1 MPWQMWVANR
11 YPDVIVRPDSPEGIA
26 EVVRS
31 ARAQNKKLA
40 IKSGGH
46 NVSEAFL
53 RNGGI
58 LLDLGELQGVEVNA
72 AEGTAWVEPA
82 LWSHGLLRATL
93 PHGLA
98 FPVAHCATVPMGGYL
113 LGGGLGYNHD
123 NWGTLAC
130 DSILAAEVTLASGQ
144 TVIANER
151 DYPDLYW
158 ALRGS
163 GTGFPGVV
171 RRYKLRLF
179 PAPDTVMESSFIYP
193 LSRLQEATDLLQAW
207 AAAKP
212 RDTELMMLLA
222 HSPVADN
229 EAPPLEQKVCIV
241 RAVAYCAT
249 REAATATLGGLSDHP
264 LTAGAVLKNELWS
277 TSLQNM
283 QEESV
288 DTRMGLGFGR
298 YAVDTIWT
306 ERLPEVMDAIRDHFA
321 AANSPKTH
329 FVISPKMT
337 RSLHGKA
344 AASVIGDTFV
354 GAYTM
359 WDRPEDDSSS
369 FEWLD
374 GASALMRPLAV
385 GQYINEVDAFRD
397 PAVLQRCFSKTA
409 WKNLSRLRRK
419 YDPEGVFAGWP
430 GLDQVSA

>member
-1 MPWQMWVANR
+1 MRFIAGKVETEMADDSDPRQARGVWTRRGFVGALGLLAAAGRAGWAGTSPESWRAGIAGRSVARGEPDYPSWRQAMPWQMYTAPR
-11 YPDVIVRPDSPEGIA
+11 YPDLIVRPE
-26 EVVRS
+26 S
-31 ARAQNKKLA
+31 AAAVPAVLREARGQGLMVA

-46 NVSEAFL
+46 NVSESFL
-53 RNGGI
+53 RQGGL
-58 LLDLGELQGVEVNA
+58 LLDLGELQGIEVDPA
-72 AEGTAWVEPA
+72 KGTAWVEPA
-82 LWSHGLLRATL
+82 LWSHGLLRAIE
-93 PHGLA
+93 PAGWA
-98 FPVAHCATVPMGGYL
+98 FPIAHCATVPMGGYL

-249 REAATATLGGLSDHP
+249 REAATATLGGLSGHS
-264 LTAGAVLKNELWS
+264 LTAGAVLKNELVP
-277 TSLQNM
+277 TSLRHM

-288 DTRMGLGFGR
+288 DTRMGLGFALPALLIGLSGEVSPLPVLGVLAGEWIDR
-298 YAVDTIWT
+298 AEFYLELTPT
-306 ERLPEVMDAIRDHFA
+306 SPEREMVR
-321 AANSPKTH
+321 
-329 FVISPKMT
+329 
-337 RSLHGKA
+337 
-344 AASVIGDTFV
+344 
-354 GAYTM
+354 
-359 WDRPEDDSSS
+359 
-369 FEWLD
+369 
-374 GASALMRPLAV
+374 AL
-385 GQYINEVDAFRD
+385 GQA
-397 PAVLQRCFSKTA
+397 L
-409 WKNLSRLRRK
+409 
-419 YDPEGVFAGWP
+419 
-430 GLDQVSA
+430 